1 MHIVPRVTRAALV
14 LLLPCSLDAQQPI
27 ALADAIAIARERS
40 HEADAA
46 RATRDAGRYRH
57 GAFRAQLLPQLS
69 LDVTVPIYARSIT
82 AVPQPDGTTDFLALR
97 RMNGTA
103 TATLAQKVPLTGG
116 DLFVSSSLAGY
127 TTRLTGQ
134 PLDERWYST
143 PVSIGLRQPLFRL
156 NTAAWDRRVENVRS
170 ELSERAYLEAMED
183 VALRATDAFFD
194 VYAARLGLENAV
206 KNAAVNDTLYRLN
219 RGRFDVGKIG
229 ENDLLQSELALLRA
243 RAALEDARLG
253 YDRAAEALRLA
264 LNLPAGTPIDVAVT
278 DAVPEFDADTARAVA
293 AALENRAAMS
303 GVALDEVQARRAL
316 VAARLDGGPGA
327 MVQASYGLNAAA
339 LDARSAYQDLGE
351 ARGFSL
357 SVQLPLWQWGAHGDR
372 VRAAEADRER
382 VTSLSQATVEQTAHE
397 ARFAALELGQAR
409 RNLAL
414 FAKADSVADKRFE
427 VAYNRYGIGRIDVGT
442 LYIAQSEKDQALVQF
457 VQALRG
463 YWVAYYRLR
472 RATLFDFAT
481 GHPIRA

>member
-1 MHIVPRVTRAALV
+1 MNVISSLPRTALA
-14 LLLPCSLDAQQPI
+14 LLLPLSAAAQQPI
-27 ALADAIAIARERS
+27 TLADAVALARERS
-40 HEADAA
+40 HEAHAA
-46 RATRDAGRYRH
+46 RATRDAARYSH
-57 GAFRAQLLPQLS
+57 HAFGSLLFPQLS
-69 LDVTVPIYARSIT
+69 LDATLPIYTRSIT

-97 RMNGTA
+97 RMNGMA
-103 TATLAQKVPLTGG
+103 TATLTQKLPLTGG

-127 TTRLTGQ
+127 STRLTGQ

-143 PVSIGLRQPLFRL
+143 PLSIGLRQPLLRP
-156 NTAAWDRRVENVRS
+156 NTVAWDRRVDNVAS
-170 ELSERAYLEAMED
+170 ELAERSYVEAMET
-183 VALRATDAFFD
+183 VSLGATNAFFD
-194 VYAARLGLENAV
+194 VYAARLGLDNAV

-253 YDRAAEALRLA
+253 YERAADALRLT
-264 LNLPAGTPIDVAVT
+264 LNLPADTRIDVAVT
-278 DAVPEFDADTARAVA
+278 EAVPEFDADTARAVA
-293 AALENRAAMS
+293 EALKNRAAMS
-303 GVALDEVQARRAL
+303 SVALDEVQARRAL
-316 VAARLDGGPGA
+316 AVARLGGGPGA
-327 MVQASYGLNAAA
+327 TVQASYGLNAAA
-339 LDARSAYQDLGE
+339 LNARSAYQDLGE

-357 SVQLPLWQWGAHGDR
+357 SFQIPLWQWGAHADR

-382 VTSLSQATVEQTAHE
+382 VTSQSQVTVEQTAHE
-397 ARFAALELGQAR
+397 ARFAALDLGQAR
-409 RNLAL
+409 RNLVL
-414 FAKADSVADKRFE
+414 VAKADSVADKRFE
-427 VAYNRYGIGRIDVGT
+427 VAYNRYVIGRIGVDN

-481 GHPIRA
+481 GQGIRG